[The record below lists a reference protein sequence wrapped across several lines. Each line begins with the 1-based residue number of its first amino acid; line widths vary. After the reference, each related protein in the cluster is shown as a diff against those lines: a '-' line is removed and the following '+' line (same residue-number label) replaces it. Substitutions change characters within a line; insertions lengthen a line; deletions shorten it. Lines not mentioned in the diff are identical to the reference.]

1 MIPFNHNIKSFE
13 DVKKE
18 YPKFFDLSFL
28 NNKKV
33 KKFTEEELNLLVED
47 SLDEAAFKGVRPKSI
62 KQLRAIHLPTAQA
75 KALYRYLWA
84 IEHITDQMV
93 KWGWDSR
100 DIVTLIRRMEKA
112 GYDPYS
118 TTEDTAGQFIESIE
132 GHGFKKITTK
142 YGDEFMVYNPKGYD

>member
-1 MIPFNHNIKSFE
+1 MSPFNHDIKSFE

-18 YPKFFDLSFL
+18 YPRYFDLEFL
-28 NNKKV
+28 KHDKV
-33 KKFTEEELNLLVED
+33 KKFIEEELNMLVED
-47 SLDEAAFKGVRPKSI
+47 SLDEAAFRGVRPKSI

-93 KWGWDSR
+93 KWGWNGK
-100 DIVTLIRRMEKA
+100 DITTLIKRMEKA

-118 TTEDTAGQFIESIE
+118 TTEDTAGQFIESLK

-142 YGDEFMVYNPKGYD
+142 YGDEYMVYNPKGYD